1 MKKVKI
7 LCTLPM
13 DPAGAAMLS
22 GVADIVAAPSQS
34 AESLYEAI
42 GDADLL
48 IVRSQLPADLFDRPN
63 RLVGVVRHGTGL
75 DLIPVDSA
83 TAHGIVVANVPGAN
97 AQAVVE
103 HVIGSFLALS
113 RRFETLDATLR
124 RSGWADARALT
135 GSATELS
142 GKTLGIVGV
151 GAIGAAL
158 ARACQAAFGMRVL
171 GYQPRGVLP
180 DGVESVTLDEL
191 FEQSDFISL
200 NCPLT
205 PETRH
210 LVSETRLRR
219 MKKSAV
225 LVNAARGA
233 VIDDIALVTALR
245 EGWLK
250 GAAVDVFAEQPLRT
264 DHPFL
269 QLENIILT
277 PHTAALTAES
287 SRKMGMGAAQQ
298 VLQLLR
304 NERPEFLVNPEVW
317 ARRRQIGALPA
328 KGCVA

>member
-1 MKKVKI
+1 MNKVKI

-13 DPAGAAMLS
+13 DPAGAALLAE
-22 GVADIVAAPSQS
+22 VADIVVAPSQS
-34 AESLYEAI
+34 AESLYGAI

-48 IVRSQLPADLFDRPN
+48 VVRSQLPADLFDRPN

-83 TAHGIVVANVPGAN
+83 TAHGIPVANVPGAN

-124 RSGWADARALT
+124 RSGWATARALT
-135 GSATELS
+135 GTATELS
-142 GKTLGIVGV
+142 GKTVGIVGV
-151 GAIGAAL
+151 GAIGGAL

-171 GYQPRGVLP
+171 GYQPHGAVP
-180 DGVESVTLDEL
+180 DGVEPVSLDEL
-191 FEQSDFISL
+191 FAQSDFISL

-210 LVSETRLRR
+210 LVNEARLRR
-219 MKKSAV
+219 MKKTAV

-233 VIDDIALVTALR
+233 VIDDVALAAALHG
-245 EGWLK
+245 GWLK

-269 QLENIILT
+269 QLTNIILT
-277 PHTAALTAES
+277 PHAAALTDES
-287 SRKMGMGAAQQ
+287 SRKMGVGAAQQ

-304 NERPEFLVNPEVW
+304 GERPEFLVNPEIW
-317 ARRRQIGALPA
+317 DRRRRLGAPQA
-328 KGCVA
+328 EGSVA